1 MNYRV
6 RKQGV
11 DIGFFPIEELRRR
24 RTSGEFTGMEY
35 VQGEGTND
43 WRPLDL
49 VLLPGYQD
57 RPPRLSQPVS
67 YPEPNRAVIWIAVGV
82 GVALLLLFVVG
93 FIFAIINIPR
103 NAQFNINQARSY
115 NQPNPGSV
123 AVAGKPII
131 WSNTTQ
137 TVTDSRTRAN
147 EFGTHQW
154 IEGYEKR
161 GQHNPEC
168 DSEADQ
174 FIRAYVT
181 RNPGLRATNLTSLQ
195 GETEKLANN
204 TNCTDP
210 LVLTIAADQSLN
222 VFDAI
227 HRFERALA
235 AYPDSRHK
243 AYPKFYATVRLAMH
257 LDDRPTRVA
266 ALDASAAALLQQ
278 CFADR
283 SFTPADQQ
291 EIAEIFINGW
301 GNNFFKRNG
310 ATVCNV
316 VHAAGPDYKW
326 LALVLDG
333 EHEINAAWDARGYS
347 YGDDVTD
354 EGWRGFHS
362 HLAKASSDFTAA
374 WSLHPNWPLAPERMI
389 TVSLGQ
395 PSVTVMRTWFDRT
408 TLAQVDY
415 PRAWSDFLW
424 GLYPRWY
431 GNHQAMLALGA
442 AAVNSHRFDTDVPYK
457 YMQSIQDVESDS
469 EVLMGEHIYGRHDVW
484 PNLQQMYE
492 GYIDAA
498 SHDPSQK
505 QKLDEWRARYAITA
519 YFAGKYDMARTQL
532 EALDWKLSPENVKG
546 WNIDMYLMPLE
557 VAARTSSLSN
567 KISAA
572 ESACSADDV
581 SYAFKKYGE
590 LKDTPGLDPR
600 TAEFIKRRASEL
612 SAEHRLEQ
620 GEWIGFLPSGD
631 SDPDWVYDFGQA
643 HVLPDG
649 ALEVESGP
657 KGHMLFSRVR
667 TGINFEVRG
676 QIELVHSANKNFQG
690 GLVMGVPDFDGYEW
704 YGFRLKRHDEEGDVV
719 SFSQGW
725 SRDQITRSITLN
737 DVTNSFDFIFRDGKV
752 TANVNGVRVF
762 DGAEPPRNIRVPND
776 SYLVG
781 LGAFND
787 SPDTV
792 IRYRNVQLK
801 KF

>member
-1 MNYRV
+1 MNYHV

-11 DIGFFPIEELRRR
+11 DIGFFPLEELKRRR
-24 RTSGEFTGMEY
+24 ASGEFTGAEY
-35 VQGEGTND
+35 VQGEGMND
-43 WRPLDL
+43 WQPLDL
-49 VLLPGYQD
+49 VLQPGYQD
-57 RPPRLSQPVS
+57 RPPPLSRSAS
-67 YPEPNRAVIWIAVGV
+67 YDEPNRAVIWIVVGTGAAV
-82 GVALLLLFVVG
+82 LLLFVVG
-93 FIFAIINIPR
+93 FVFAMIHVQR
-103 NAQFNINQARSY
+103 NVQLNFNQPRSY
-115 NQPNPGSV
+115 SQPNPESI
-123 AVAGKPII
+123 AVARKPIV

-137 TVTDSRTRAN
+137 TVADSQKRAKAFATR
-147 EFGTHQW
+147 QW
-154 IEGYEKR
+154 IDGYEKR

-168 DSEADQ
+168 DAESDQ
-174 FIRAYVT
+174 FIRAYVSL
-181 RNPGLRATNLTSLQ
+181 NPSLKATYLNTLQ
-195 GETEKLANN
+195 ADTEKLAND

-210 LVLTIAADQSLN
+210 LALTIAADQSLN

-235 AYPDSRHK
+235 AYPNSQHK
-243 AYPKFYATVRLAMH
+243 AYPKFYATVRLAME
-257 LDDRPTRVA
+257 LNNRPTRIS
-266 ALDASAAALLQQ
+266 ALDTSAASLLQR
-278 CFADR
+278 CFTDG

-301 GNNFFKRNG
+301 ANSFFERNG
-310 ATVCNV
+310 ATICNV

-333 EHEINAAWDARGYS
+333 EHEINAAWDARGDN

-362 HLAKASSDFTAA
+362 HLATASTDFTAA
-374 WSLHPNWPLAPERMI
+374 WNLHPNWPMAPERMI

-395 PSVTVMRTWFDRT
+395 PNVAVMRMWFDRT

-442 AAVNSHRFDTDVPYK
+442 AAVNTHRFDTDVPYK
-457 YMQSIQDVESDS
+457 YVESIKDVESDS
-469 EVLMGEHIYGRHDVW
+469 ELPMGEHLYGRHEVW
-484 PNLQQMYE
+484 TNLQQMYE

-505 QKLDEWRARYAITA
+505 QKLDDWRARYAITA
-519 YFAGKYDMARTQL
+519 YFGGKYDIARTQL
-532 EALDWKLSPENVKG
+532 EALDWKLSPDNAKG
-546 WNIDMYLMPLE
+546 WNVDISFMPLE
-557 VAARTSSLSN
+557 VAARTSSLKN
-567 KISAA
+567 KITAA
-572 ESACSADDV
+572 ESARSADDV

-590 LKDTPGLDPR
+590 MKDTPGLDPR
-600 TAEFIKRRASEL
+600 TAEFINRRVSEL
-612 SAEHRLEQ
+612 SAEQRLEQ
-620 GEWIGFLPSGD
+620 GKWIDFLPSRD

-667 TGINFEVRG
+667 TGSNFEVRG
-676 QIELVHSANKNFQG
+676 QFELVHSANENFQG
-690 GLVMGVPDFDGYEW
+690 GLVMGVPDFDGYNW

-719 SFSQGW
+719 SFSEGW
-725 SRDQITRSITLN
+725 SRDQIVRTVTLN
-737 DVTNSFDFIFRDGKV
+737 DVTNSFDFIYQDGKV
-752 TANVNGVRVF
+752 TATVNGARVF
-762 DGAEPPRNIRVPND
+762 SGAEPPRNIRVPND
-776 SYLVG
+776 SFLVG

-801 KF
+801 KL